1 MAPDTEGPS
10 SGGRHVGPRI
20 LVIKLADFGDALLT
34 TPALA
39 LLRDSLPEA
48 RIEALCRPAGAVAFE
63 RSEFLDA
70 VHVLPAGLSS
80 RLELLRRLRGA
91 DYDALIYLHSLIT
104 WRGALKHGALALGI
118 AAPVRVGLEPP
129 SAWRAAFLTHRVRD
143 RGYGAWHV
151 AESFECVAEAAVIAL
166 AAAPAP
172 DRGAATRVLRF
183 QPGAAAEAAATGLAA
198 TWPAADSWVAIHPGG
213 GGFSLARRWPAE
225 RFARLA
231 EALVGRGH
239 AVALVGRAADGTA
252 AVRALCQA
260 PLLDLTDACDLP
272 TLAALM
278 PRFRRLITNDSGVMH
293 LAVAMGT
300 PVTAVFGPSSDRSWG
315 PWDPIGRVSETG
327 DRGPHRVVAL
337 VDLPCRPC
345 LYVGHR
351 LGAPAGCVTRDC
363 LTWLSVERVLASVP
377 DL

>member
-10 SGGRHVGPRI
+10 SGGRRAGPRI

-39 LLRDSLPEA
+39 LLRDTLPEA
-48 RIEALCRPAGAVAFE
+48 RLEALCRPAGAVALE

-70 VHVLPAGLSS
+70 IHVLPAGLWS
-80 RLELLRRLRGA
+80 RLKLLGRLRGA
-91 DYDALIYLHSLIT
+91 HYDALIYLHSLIT

-118 AAPVRVGLEPP
+118 SAPLRVGLAPP
-129 SAWRAAFLTHRVRD
+129 ATWRAAFLNQRVPD

-151 AESFECVAEAAVIAL
+151 AESFEAVADLALTAL
-166 AAAPAP
+166 AAPPAS
-172 DRGAATRVLRF
+172 RGSASRVLRF
-183 QPGAAAEAAATGLAA
+183 RPGAAAEAAAAQMA
-198 TWPAADSWVAIHPGG
+198 ETWPAAASWVAIHPGG
-213 GGFSLARRWPAE
+213 GNYSLARRWPAE

-231 EALVGRGH
+231 EALVRRGH

-272 TLAALM
+272 TLAALL

-300 PVTAVFGPSSDRSWG
+300 PVTAIFGPSSDRSWG
-315 PWDPIGRVSETG
+315 PWDPIGRDVQAG
-327 DRGPHRVVAL
+327 DPGAHRVAAL

-351 LGAPAGCVTRDC
+351 LGAPAGCSTRDC
-363 LTWLSVERVLASVP
+363 LSWLSVERVLASAP